1 MRRAK
6 NDIIVGVLV
15 FAFAC
20 GFVAWTWH
28 QEGNNIKALASMGDE
43 DQLYGRKSIME
54 DIAYWFW
61 PAKWEQYQQER
72 QNRQAERATMTQCE
86 VSLQALAAKRKD

>member
-6 NDIIVGVLV
+6 NDTIVGVLV
-15 FAFAC
+15 FVFAC

-28 QEGNNIKALASMGDE
+28 QEGNNIKALAGMGDE

-72 QNRQAERATMTQCE
+72 QNRQAERATTTQYE